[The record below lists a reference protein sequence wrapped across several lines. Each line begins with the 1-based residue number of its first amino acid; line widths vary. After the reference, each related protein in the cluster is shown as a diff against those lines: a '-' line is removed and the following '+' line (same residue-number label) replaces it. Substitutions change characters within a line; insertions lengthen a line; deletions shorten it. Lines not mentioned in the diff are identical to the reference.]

1 MPASQA
7 RPNGGE
13 MANEYLLASG
23 NTYQETKYYRNAS
36 SDARRLINRYKS
48 ECDVSDEHMFLILLG
63 KDLDAVPKDKRD
75 NADIAGKGMLVI
87 GVLLLWSSLQSA
99 MNAKPGETN
108 VPLIFLSLGSF
119 LLVCIVYY
127 FGLLNPYK
135 RATHQLAKRMKD
147 MPEVPDFDEWCMQ
160 HPIHN
165 SSKSAGR
172 TNSANSGKKKSKKRK
187 GKR

>member
-1 MPASQA
+1 
-7 RPNGGE
+7 
-13 MANEYLLASG
+13 MANEFQVASG
-23 NTYQETKYYRNAS
+23 DTYQETKFYRSAGA
-36 SDARRLINRYKS
+36 DARRLINRYKT
-48 ECDVSDEHMFLILLG
+48 ECDVSDEHMFLILFG

-75 NADIAGKGMLVI
+75 NADLMGKGMLVI

-119 LLVCIVYY
+119 MLVCVVYY

-135 RATHQLAKRMKD
+135 RARFQLKRRMKD
-147 MPEVPDFDEWCMQ
+147 MPEVPDFDEWCLQ

-165 SSKSAGR
+165 SSKAAG
-172 TNSANSGKKKSKKRK
+172 NAGSSKSGKKKSKRRKKKR
-187 GKR
+187 